1 MVKGDFFIPK
11 LRNRGIKVTD
21 LEIRRNKR
29 RMSKKIKNA
38 LTGYSF
44 IAINV
49 IGVVFFWVIPLI
61 FSFVLSISKWDVSQ
75 GLAGIKIIGFQ
86 NYIDMWKDEWFQAS
100 LINNVIFTV
109 VYVIFLLVI
118 SFFVALFLKEKVIG
132 KKFVQMG
139 MYLPYV
145 VNVVAIAAVFL
156 AIFSREGPVS
166 VFLKFLGME
175 EPPLFLNDTRFALAT
190 VVIICVWQTMGYTAM
205 LFLSGLIN
213 IPEDLY
219 EAAAIDG
226 AGWWQKTRNV
236 TIPMLSSTSFFIMV
250 TTIVN
255 SFKVFGLINVMTAG
269 GPGNSTTMLVYN
281 IYRTAFR
288 FNKIEFAS
296 AQGIVLLVIIFI
308 ISVIQF
314 RIQNKQMEER

>member
-1 MVKGDFFIPK
+1 MGAVAVKSKVKKRLPK
-11 LRNRGIKVTD
+11 KVRT
-21 LEIRRNKR
+21 
-29 RMSKKIKNA
+29 A

-49 IGVVFFWVIPLI
+49 IGVFFFWVIPLI
-61 FSFVLSISKWDVSQ
+61 FSFVLSISKWDMSK
-75 GLAGIKIIGFQ
+75 GIAGIKITGFQ

-100 LINNVIFTV
+100 LINNIIFTV
-109 VYVIFLLVI
+109 AYVVLLIVI

-156 AIFSREGPVS
+156 AIFSREGPVT
-166 VFLKFLGME
+166 VLLKALGME
-175 EPPLFLNDTRFALAT
+175 ESPLFLNDTRFALAT
-190 VVIICVWQTMGYTAM
+190 VTVICVWQTMGYTAM

-213 IPEDLY
+213 IPNDLY

-255 SFKVFGLINVMTAG
+255 SFKVFGLINVMTSG

>member
-109 VYVIFLLVI
+109 VYVILLLVI

>member
-1 MVKGDFFIPK
+1 MSDSYRTSKK
-11 LRNRGIKVTD
+11 
-21 LEIRRNKR
+21 
-29 RMSKKIKNA
+29 RMSKKVKNA

-49 IGVVFFWVIPLI
+49 IGVIFFWVIPLI
-61 FSFVLSISKWDVSQ
+61 FSFVLGISKWDMSK
-75 GLAGIKIIGFQ
+75 GLAGIKITGLQ
-86 NYIDMWKDEWFQAS
+86 NYIAMWKDEWFQAS
-100 LINNVIFTV
+100 FLNNIIFTV
-109 VYVIFLLVI
+109 AYVVLLLVL
-118 SFFVALFLKEKVIG
+118 SFFAALLLKEKVFG
-132 KKFVQMG
+132 KKLAQMG

-156 AIFSREGPVS
+156 AIFSREGPIS
-166 VFLKFLGME
+166 VFLKALGVE

-190 VVIICVWQTMGYTAM
+190 MVLICVWQTMGYTAM

-213 IPEDLY
+213 IPDDLY

-250 TTIVN
+250 TTIIN
-255 SFKVFGLINVMTAG
+255 SFKVFGLINVMTSG

>member
-1 MVKGDFFIPK
+1 MSDSY
-11 LRNRGIKVTD
+11 RT
-21 LEIRRNKR
+21 NKK
-29 RMSKKIKNA
+29 RMSKKVKNA

-49 IGVVFFWVIPLI
+49 IGVIFFWVIPLI
-61 FSFVLSISKWDVSQ
+61 FSFVLSISKWDMSK
-75 GLAGIKIIGFQ
+75 GLAGIKITGLQ
-86 NYIDMWKDEWFQAS
+86 NYIAMWKDEWFQAS
-100 LINNVIFTV
+100 FLNNIIFTV
-109 VYVIFLLVI
+109 AYVVLLLI
-118 SFFVALFLKEKVIG
+118 LSFFAALLLKEKVFG
-132 KKFVQMG
+132 KKLAQMG

-156 AIFSREGPVS
+156 AIFSREGPIS
-166 VFLKFLGME
+166 VFLKALGVE

-190 VVIICVWQTMGYTAM
+190 MVLICVWQTMGDTAM

-213 IPEDLY
+213 IPDDLY

-250 TTIVN
+250 TTIIN
-255 SFKVFGLINVMTAG
+255 SFKVFGLINVMTSG

>member
-1 MVKGDFFIPK
+1 MNRLAEKGREK
-11 LRNRGIKVTD
+11 H
-21 LEIRRNKR
+21 
-29 RMSKKIKNA
+29 MSKKMKTA

-44 IAINV
+44 IAVNV
-49 IGVVFFWVIPLI
+49 LGVIFFWVIPLI
-61 FSFVLSISKWDVSQ
+61 FSFVLSLSKWDMSK
-75 GLAGIKIIGFQ
+75 GIAGIKITGLQ
-86 NYIDMWKDEWFQAS
+86 NYINMWKDEWFQAS
-100 LINNVIFTV
+100 LFNNIIFTLAYV
-109 VYVIFLLVI
+109 VILLAVSFLI
-118 SFFVALFLKEKVIG
+118 ALFLKEKVLG

-145 VNVVAIAAVFL
+145 VNVVAIGAVFL
-156 AIFSREGPVS
+156 AIFSRQGPIS
-166 VFLKFLGME
+166 VLLNTFGIE
-175 EPPLFLNDTRFALAT
+175 NPPLFLNDTRFALAT
-190 VVIICVWQTMGYTAM
+190 VILICVWQSMGYTAM
-205 LFLSGLIN
+205 LFLSGLVN

-219 EAAAIDG
+219 EAASIDG
-226 AGWWQKTRNV
+226 AGWWQKTKRI
-236 TIPMLSSTSFFIMV
+236 TIPMLSSTTFFIMV

-255 SFKVFGLINVMTAG
+255 SFKVFGLINVMTSG

-314 RIQNKQMEER
+314 RIENKQTEGR

>member
-1 MVKGDFFIPK
+1 MSDSYRTSKK
-11 LRNRGIKVTD
+11 
-21 LEIRRNKR
+21 
-29 RMSKKIKNA
+29 RMSKKVKNA

-49 IGVVFFWVIPLI
+49 IGVIFFWVIPLI
-61 FSFVLSISKWDVSQ
+61 FSFVLSISKWDMSK
-75 GLAGIKIIGFQ
+75 GLAGIKITGLQ
-86 NYIDMWKDEWFQAS
+86 NYIAMWKDEWFQAS
-100 LINNVIFTV
+100 FLNNIIFTV
-109 VYVIFLLVI
+109 AYVVLLLI
-118 SFFVALFLKEKVIG
+118 LSFFAALLLKEKVFG
-132 KKFVQMG
+132 KKLAQMG

-156 AIFSREGPVS
+156 AIFSREGPIS
-166 VFLKFLGME
+166 VFLKALGVE

-190 VVIICVWQTMGYTAM
+190 MVLICVWQTMGYTAM

-213 IPEDLY
+213 IPDDLY

-250 TTIVN
+250 TTIIN
-255 SFKVFGLINVMTAG
+255 SFKVFGLINVMTSG

>member
-1 MVKGDFFIPK
+1 MSDSY
-11 LRNRGIKVTD
+11 RT
-21 LEIRRNKR
+21 NKK
-29 RMSKKIKNA
+29 RMSKKVKNA

-49 IGVVFFWVIPLI
+49 IGVIFFWVIPLI
-61 FSFVLSISKWDVSQ
+61 FSFVLSISKWDMSK
-75 GLAGIKIIGFQ
+75 GLAGIKITGLQ
-86 NYIDMWKDEWFQAS
+86 NYIAMWKDEWFQAS
-100 LINNVIFTV
+100 FLNNIIFTV
-109 VYVIFLLVI
+109 AYVVLLLVL
-118 SFFVALFLKEKVIG
+118 SFFAALLLKEKVFG
-132 KKFVQMG
+132 KKLAQMG

-156 AIFSREGPVS
+156 AIFSREGPIS
-166 VFLKFLGME
+166 VFLKALGVE

-190 VVIICVWQTMGYTAM
+190 MVLICVWQTMGYTAM

-213 IPEDLY
+213 IPDDLY

-250 TTIVN
+250 TTIIN
-255 SFKVFGLINVMTAG
+255 SFKVFGLINVMTSG

>member
-109 VYVIFLLVI
+109 VYVILLLVI

-190 VVIICVWQTMGYTAM
+190 VIIICVWQTMGYTAM

>member
-1 MVKGDFFIPK
+1 MSDSY
-11 LRNRGIKVTD
+11 RT
-21 LEIRRNKR
+21 NKK
-29 RMSKKIKNA
+29 RMSKKVKNA

-49 IGVVFFWVIPLI
+49 IGVIFFWVIPLI
-61 FSFVLSISKWDVSQ
+61 FSFVLSISKWDMSK
-75 GLAGIKIIGFQ
+75 GLAGIKITGLQ
-86 NYIDMWKDEWFQAS
+86 NYIAMWKDEWFQAS
-100 LINNVIFTV
+100 FLNNIIFTV
-109 VYVIFLLVI
+109 AYVVLLLI
-118 SFFVALFLKEKVIG
+118 LSFFAALLLKEKVFG
-132 KKFVQMG
+132 KKLAQMG

-156 AIFSREGPVS
+156 AIFSREGPIS
-166 VFLKFLGME
+166 VFLKALGVE

-190 VVIICVWQTMGYTAM
+190 MVLICVWQTMGYTAM

-213 IPEDLY
+213 IPDDLY

-250 TTIVN
+250 TTIIN
-255 SFKVFGLINVMTAG
+255 SFKVFGLINVMTSG

>member
-11 LRNRGIKVTD
+11 FRNRGITVTH
-21 LEIRRNKR
+21 LEKR
-29 RMSKKIKNA
+29 GSKKRISKKVKNA

-49 IGVVFFWVIPLI
+49 IGVIFFWVIPLI
-61 FSFVLSISKWDVSQ
+61 FSFVLSISKWDVSL

-100 LINNVIFTV
+100 LVNNVIFTV
-109 VYVIFLLVI
+109 AYVILLLVI

-190 VVIICVWQTMGYTAM
+190 VVVICVWQTMGYTAM

>member
-1 MVKGDFFIPK
+1 MSDSYRTSKK
-11 LRNRGIKVTD
+11 
-21 LEIRRNKR
+21 
-29 RMSKKIKNA
+29 RMSKKVKNA

-49 IGVVFFWVIPLI
+49 IGVIFFWVIPLI
-61 FSFVLSISKWDVSQ
+61 FSFVLSISKWDMSK
-75 GLAGIKIIGFQ
+75 GLAGIKITGLQ
-86 NYIDMWKDEWFQAS
+86 NYIAMWKDEWFQAS
-100 LINNVIFTV
+100 FLNNIIFTV
-109 VYVIFLLVI
+109 AYVVLLLVL
-118 SFFVALFLKEKVIG
+118 SFFAALLLKEKVFG
-132 KKFVQMG
+132 KKLAQMG

-156 AIFSREGPVS
+156 AIFSREGPIS
-166 VFLKFLGME
+166 VFLKALGVE

-190 VVIICVWQTMGYTAM
+190 MVLICVWQTMGYTAM

-213 IPEDLY
+213 IPDDLY

-250 TTIVN
+250 TTIIN
-255 SFKVFGLINVMTAG
+255 SFKVFGLINVMTSG